1 MAINSKNFDRQ
12 ALDFETSLSYMAKKS
27 TQRARV
33 VTFFGVLARL

>member
-27 TQRARV
+27 TQRAWIV
-33 VTFFGVLARL
+33 AFFQLL